1 MTTIT
6 GKGDAGVSALEP
18 SKRFP
23 RGVVLTLVL
32 LSLIGLF
39 FSRPTAKQF
48 AQHVWV
54 PALIG
59 MKAEIQAKQEAQ
71 PLGKFIIEA
80 SKLTKLGPLFE
91 LLQARRQTEIEQL
104 PAFWMEHT
112 SVYDWKLVTYF
123 RYDEATCFSD
133 YLGIAGRL
141 VNLQDGCEVEPYR
154 AKGGG
159 L

>member
-1 MTTIT
+1 MQSIT

-18 SKRFP
+18 SRRFP
-23 RGVVLTLVL
+23 RGVVLTLAVL
-32 LSLIGLF
+32 LFIGLF

-54 PALIG
+54 PALAG
-59 MKAEIQAKQEAQ
+59 MKQSLHERENKDVLVALVKDFLAKRFPRALQA
-71 PLGKFIIEA
+71 IEA
-80 SKLTKLGPLFE
+80 GDYTNLDG
-91 LLQARRQTEIEQL
+91 L
-104 PAFWMEHT
+104 PNFWMEHT
-112 SVYDWKLVTYF
+112 SIYDWKIVTYF

-133 YLGIAGRL
+133 YLGVAGRL

-154 AKGGG
+154 AKGGS